1 MSNSKRIIGLCGRIA
16 SGKGV
21 LANALKE
28 TYGSETVTV
37 ANALK
42 QLICEMRPDLF
53 PNIQELN
60 RLKRAETPI
69 LALITEHDINFIST
83 QTNVPID
90 VVKEKCEE
98 KHHWENARD
107 FMQFIGTEIIRKYN
121 PNWHVQRLKE
131 NILSA
136 KSDFVCVD
144 DVRFP
149 NERAAVEELGGV
161 CYFIIRPQSESISN
175 HESETSIRWQ
185 DFDPAHVILNESTEN
200 VLKNGFVEL
209 FDGEYHSTLESTIL
223 LSGNDYYTQQ
233 CVNFGYETI
242 DKNESELLEKILQ
255 QNKDEVS
262 FRKHGIISFYTD
274 DFSERVK
281 FAQNVLR
288 TSRGIEF
295 CRHRF
300 VVYNPLIYENLKF
313 YL

>member
-42 QLICEMRPDLF
+42 QLICEMRPYYF
-53 PNIQELN
+53 PNIDELN
-60 RLKRAETPI
+60 RKKRAGFF
-69 LALITEHDINFIST
+69 LSDSITEDDIRFISQET
-83 QTNVPID
+83 SVPYD
-90 VVKEKCEE
+90 FVHEKCIG
-98 KHHWENARD
+98 KGSWGDVRD
-107 FMQFIGTEIIRKYN
+107 IMQFIGTEIIRKYN

-200 VLKNGFVEL
+200 VFKSGFVKL

-223 LSGNDYYTQQ
+223 LSGNDYYAQQ

-242 DKNESELLEKILQ
+242 NKNESELLEKILQ

-262 FRKHGIISFYTD
+262 FRKYGIISFYTD
-274 DFSERVK
+274 DFSEQVK

-300 VVYNPLIYENLKF
+300 VVYNPLIYENLKI